1 MNSSVMNQA
10 APSTQHRLPT
20 LTDRAMGIRGEGALA
35 TLTRALALDA
45 QGMEV
50 VHLEI
55 GQPDLPTPEHI
66 VQAAIDSLRAGRTG
80 YGPPAGLPALRQQIC
95 EQLCASQGICI
106 DSDRVV
112 ITAGAKAAIF
122 LTILATVEDGD
133 EVILPDPGFP
143 TYAETTRFAGGVAV
157 PLPLRIERGFRI
169 DFDELR
175 DRISDR
181 TKLIIVNS
189 PGNPAGNVLDN
200 AELEGIAELAQ
211 AHDLW
216 VLADDCYS
224 ALYYAPERPVSLAA
238 LPGMLDRTVLV
249 DSMSKTYSM
258 TGWRLG
264 FGVFPTSIAAVIR
277 NMIVHN
283 YTCVPSFVQ
292 DAAVAALVGPQDFVV
307 AMRDE
312 YRARR
317 DMVVAGLNAIDGIHC
332 QAPEGAF
339 YAFPQVSRDL
349 ADTARQFTDRLL
361 ENGVAVLPGT
371 DFGARGE
378 NHFRLSFAASRE
390 RLAKGL
396 DKIATVADSL
406 R

>member
-1 MNSSVMNQA
+1 MNSSVTNQA
-10 APSTQHRLPT
+10 TSSTLHRLPK

-35 TLTRALALDA
+35 TLTRALALEA

-66 VQAAIDSLRAGRTG
+66 VEAAIDSLRAGRTG
-80 YGPPAGLPALRQQIC
+80 YGPPAGLPALRQHIC
-95 EQLCASQGICI
+95 EHLCASQAICI
-106 DSDRVV
+106 EPDRVV

-122 LTILATVEDGD
+122 LTILAIVEDGD

-143 TYAETTRFAGGVAV
+143 TYAETTRFAGGVPV
-157 PLPLRIERGFRI
+157 SLPLRIERGFRI
-169 DFDELR
+169 DLDELR
-175 DRISDR
+175 EKISDR
-181 TKLIIVNS
+181 TKLITINS
-189 PGNPAGNVLDN
+189 PGNPAGNVLDV
-200 AELEGIAELAQ
+200 AELEGIAEMAQ
-211 AHDLW
+211 VHDLW

-224 ALYYAPERPVSLAA
+224 ALYYDPERPISVAA
-238 LPGMLDRTVLV
+238 LPGMLDRTVFV

-264 FGVFPTSIAAVIR
+264 FGVFPESIASVIR

-292 DAAVAALVGPQDFVV
+292 DAAVAALLGPQDFVA

-312 YRARR
+312 YRGRR
-317 DMVVAGLNAIDGIHC
+317 DMVVEELNAIDGVRC

-349 ADTARQFTDRLL
+349 AATAREFTDRLL

-371 DFGARGE
+371 DFGALGE
-378 NHFRLSFAASRE
+378 SHFR
-390 RLAKGL
+390 
-396 DKIATVADSL
+396 
-406 R
+406 